1 MVGAILAIL
10 ERVWK
15 VASGESPLPSPE
27 WADESYVRDCGEL
40 SDEEKRDSFLSDAA
54 VEISDL
60 IYNLTGKKK
69 ENNEE

>member
-1 MVGAILAIL
+1 MIPEIQKILD
-10 ERVWK
+10 RVWK

-40 SDEEKRDSFLSDAA
+40 SEEEKRDSFLSDAA

-60 IYNLTGKKK
+60 IYSLT
-69 ENNEE
+69 ER